1 MTVLLLEFAH
11 TVLAT
16 AALLAAILV
25 VRAVDVFVD
34 TAAALSDERIAA
46 PATGLAAALIVTLA
60 ELVQHPLAAV
70 AAALLKKT
78 ARIGKQ
84 VRHTIGIGCRTAALL
99 RTSATTR
106 RIARLA
112 AAGRT
117 ALAHGTDLG
126 RLALDGLDEA
136 TNLAAALRGRRAPAA
151 GGTRVR
157 RADAGNDFVDG
168 QSIFA
173 HAGLPCWKEARAC
186 RLGR

>member
-11 TVLAT
+11 TVLAA
-16 AALLAAILV
+16 AALLATVLV
-25 VRAVDVFVD
+25 VRTIDVLVD
-34 TAAALSDERIAA
+34 TAAALGDERVAA
-46 PATGLAAALIVTLA
+46 TATGLAAAFIVTLA

-70 AAALLKKT
+70 AAALLEQALR
-78 ARIGKQ
+78 ARQKFGHA
-84 VRHTIGIGCRTAALL
+84 VGAGCRTPALL
-99 RTSATTR
+99 GASATTR

-112 AAGRT
+112 AADLT
-117 ALAHGTDLG
+117 ALTHSADLG
-126 RLALDGLDEA
+126 RLPIKSLDEA
-136 TNLAAALRGRRAPAA
+136 TDFTTALRGRRITTA